1 MNDAQRRP
9 GTVERVVLVNRYST
23 PFAIL
28 LVTMGIVLT
37 NPVGWARDVS
47 IALLLGGIAMNIAAV
62 AWLKRAP
69 ESSGWLV
76 PGRMTAN
83 VLINVALV
91 YVLGAFWEP
100 IWLLLA
106 LTPLAGAI
114 YADKLKTLT
123 AALGVSAA
131 LVFIAALRGT
141 ASPLEWGETAA
152 QAAFI
157 VFVSLMVN
165 ELAGQTER

>member
-1 MNDAQRRP
+1 MTDAEHKP
-9 GTVERVVLVNRYST
+9 DTVSRVVLVNRYST

-37 NPVGWARDVS
+37 NPVGWARDLS
-47 IALLLGGIAMNIAAV
+47 IALLLGGIVLNIAAV
-62 AWLKRAP
+62 KWLKRAP
-69 ESSGWLV
+69 ESAGWLV

-91 YVLGAFWEP
+91 YVLGAFWP
-100 IWLLLA
+100 PVWLLLA
-106 LTPLAGAI
+106 LTPLASAI
-114 YADKLKTLT
+114 YADKRKTLT

-131 LVFIAALRGT
+131 LIAIAALRGT
-141 ASPLEWGETAA
+141 VSPLEWGQTVA

-157 VFVSLMVN
+157 VLVSLMVN
-165 ELAGQTER
+165 ELGGQA